1 MYVCTII
8 NQYNIMKNFKVT
20 NLKSKVVQFMNESE
34 KDQFFTKNSLG
45 NYKRE
50 DVQTLRREMYN
61 KKLHDF
67 AFSIGVMAIFTLL
80 LFMMCGTLG
89 FIDSLIF

>member
-1 MYVCTII
+1 
-8 NQYNIMKNFKVT
+8 MKNFKVT

-50 DVQTLRREMYN
+50 DVQTLKRERLN

-67 AFSIGVMAIFTLL
+67 AFSIAVLAVFTIL
-80 LFMMCGTLG
+80 LFLMCGTLG
-89 FIDSLIF
+89 LIDSLIF

>member
-1 MYVCTII
+1 
-8 NQYNIMKNFKVT
+8 MKNFKIT
-20 NLKSKVVQFMNESE
+20 NLKSKVVQYMNESE
-34 KDQFFTKNSLG
+34 KEQFFTKNSLG

-50 DVQTLRREMYN
+50 NVQELDRVRYN

-67 AFSIGVMAIFTLL
+67 AFSIGVMAVFTILL
-80 LFMMCGTLG
+80 LLMCGTLG

>member
-1 MYVCTII
+1 
-8 NQYNIMKNFKVT
+8 MKNFKIT

-50 DVQTLRREMYN
+50 DVQTLKRERLN
-61 KKLHDF
+61 KNLHDF
-67 AFSIGVMAIFTLL
+67 AFSVAVFGIFTIL
-80 LFMMCGTLG
+80 LFLMCGTLG

>member
-1 MYVCTII
+1 
-8 NQYNIMKNFKVT
+8 MKNFKVT
-20 NLKSKVVQFMNESE
+20 NLKSKVVHYLNESE
-34 KDQFFTKNSLG
+34 EKQFFTRNSRG
-45 NYKRE
+45 NYMRE
-50 DVQTLRREMYN
+50 NMVYVKQRAYN

-80 LFMMCGTLG
+80 LFMMCGTFS

>member
-1 MYVCTII
+1 
-8 NQYNIMKNFKVT
+8 MKNFKIT

-34 KDQFFTKNSLG
+34 KEQFFTRNSLG

-50 DVQTLRREMYN
+50 DVQTLRREMYS

-67 AFSIGVMAIFTLL
+67 AFSIGVMAIFTILIIL
-80 LFMMCGTLG
+80 MCGTLG

>member
-1 MYVCTII
+1 
-8 NQYNIMKNFKVT
+8 MKNFKIT

-50 DVQTLRREMYN
+50 DVQILRREMYN

-67 AFSIGVMAIFTLL
+67 AFSIGVMAVFTIL
-80 LFMMCGTLG
+80 LFMMCGTFSL
-89 FIDSLIF
+89 IDSLIF

>member
-1 MYVCTII
+1 MRNY
-8 NQYNIMKNFKVT
+8 KVT

-34 KDQFFTKNSLG
+34 KKQFFTRNSLG

-50 DVQTLRREMYN
+50 DVQELRKEMYS
-61 KKLHDF
+61 KKIHDF
-67 AFSIGVMAIFTLL
+67 AFSIGVMAIFTIL
-80 LFMMCGTLG
+80 LFMMCGTFS

>member
-1 MYVCTII
+1 
-8 NQYNIMKNFKVT
+8 MKNFKVT
-20 NLKSKVVQFMNESE
+20 NLKSKVVYFMNESE

-50 DVQTLRREMYN
+50 DVQTLKRERLS
-61 KKLHDF
+61 KQLHDF
-67 AFSIGVMAIFTLL
+67 AFSIAVLAVFTIL
-80 LFMMCGTLG
+80 LFLMCGTLG

>member
-1 MYVCTII
+1 
-8 NQYNIMKNFKVT
+8 MKNFKVT

-50 DVQTLRREMYN
+50 NVQELARERYN
-61 KKLHDF
+61 KKLHDL
-67 AFSIGVMAIFTLL
+67 AFSVGVMAIFTLL
-80 LFMMCGTLG
+80 LFMMCSTFS

>member
-1 MYVCTII
+1 
-8 NQYNIMKNFKVT
+8 
-20 NLKSKVVQFMNESE
+20 MNESE
-34 KDQFFTKNSLG
+34 KEQFFTKNSLG

-50 DVQTLRREMYN
+50 NLQTLKREMLN
-61 KKLHDF
+61 KKIHDF
-67 AFSIGVMAIFTLL
+67 AFSVALMAIFTIL

>member
-1 MYVCTII
+1 
-8 NQYNIMKNFKVT
+8 MKNFKVT
-20 NLKSKVVQFMNESE
+20 NLKSKVVHYLNESE

-50 DVQTLRREMYN
+50 DVQVIRN
-61 KKLHDF
+61 KKIENISF
-67 AFSIGVMAIFTLL
+67 SIFTMAAFSILL
-80 LFMMCGTLG
+80 LLMCSTLG

>member
-1 MYVCTII
+1 
-8 NQYNIMKNFKVT
+8 MKNFKIT

-34 KDQFFTKNSLG
+34 KKQFFTKNSLG

-50 DVQTLRREMYN
+50 DVKTLKREMLN

-67 AFSIGVMAIFTLL
+67 AFSVALMTIFTIL
-80 LFMMCGTLG
+80 LFMMCGTFSL
-89 FIDSLIF
+89 IDSLIF

>member
-1 MYVCTII
+1 
-8 NQYNIMKNFKVT
+8 MKNFKVT
-20 NLKSKVVQFMNESE
+20 NLKSKVVYYLNESE

-50 DVQTLRREMYN
+50 DMQTLKRERYN
-61 KKLHDF
+61 KNLHDF
-67 AFSIGVMAIFTLL
+67 AFSVAVLGIFTIL
-80 LFMMCGTLG
+80 LFLMCGTLG

>member
-1 MYVCTII
+1 
-8 NQYNIMKNFKVT
+8 MKNFKIT

-34 KDQFFTKNSLG
+34 KKQFFTRNSLG

-50 DVQTLRREMYN
+50 DVQELRKEMYS
-61 KKLHDF
+61 KKIHDF
-67 AFSIGVMAIFTLL
+67 AFSIGVMAIFTIL
-80 LFMMCGTLG
+80 LFMMCGTFS

>member
-1 MYVCTII
+1 
-8 NQYNIMKNFKVT
+8 MKNFKVT
-20 NLKSKVVQFMNESE
+20 NLKSKVVHYLNEIE

-50 DVQTLRREMYN
+50 NVQELKRERYN

-67 AFSIGVMAIFTLL
+67 AFSVGLIAIFTIL
-80 LFMMCGTLG
+80 LFMMCGTFSL
-89 FIDSLIF
+89 IDSLIF

>member
-1 MYVCTII
+1 
-8 NQYNIMKNFKVT
+8 MKNFKVT

-50 DVQTLRREMYN
+50 DVQTLKRERYN

-67 AFSIGVMAIFTLL
+67 AFSVGVLAVFTIL

-89 FIDSLIF
+89 LIDSLIF

>member
-1 MYVCTII
+1 
-8 NQYNIMKNFKVT
+8 MKNFKIT
-20 NLKSKVVQFMNESE
+20 NLKSKVVHYLNESE
-34 KDQFFTKNSLG
+34 TKQFFTKNSLG

-50 DVQTLRREMYN
+50 NVQTLAKESYN

-67 AFSIGVMAIFTLL
+67 AFSIGLMGVFTLL
-80 LFMMCGTLG
+80 LFMMCGSFS

>member
-1 MYVCTII
+1 
-8 NQYNIMKNFKVT
+8 MKNFKIT
-20 NLKSKVVQFMNESE
+20 NLKSKVVHYMNESE
-34 KDQFFTKNSLG
+34 KKQFFTKNSLG

-50 DVQTLRREMYN
+50 DVQTIARERYN

-67 AFSIGVMAIFTLL
+67 AFSVGLMAVFSILL
-80 LFMMCGTLG
+80 LLMCGTLG

>member
-1 MYVCTII
+1 
-8 NQYNIMKNFKVT
+8 MKNFKVT

-34 KDQFFTKNSLG
+34 TKQFFTKNSLG

-50 DVQTLRREMYN
+50 DVQTIARERYN

-67 AFSIGVMAIFTLL
+67 AFSVGLMAIFTIL
-80 LFMMCGTLG
+80 LFMMCGTFSL
-89 FIDSLIF
+89 IDSLIF